1 MKKRFRNVVLLCAC
15 ALSIVALGGC
25 SMQKMAGNAVIEYSH
40 DEAIPYLMSQG
51 DLASACQMG
60 QAMGP
65 VLMSFHR
72 VGLDPAQIGIGTH
85 MAAGMCA
92 EMDQREHE
100 LARYRALYE
109 QRSTEAQYANIMRLA
124 ARLCACFSR
133 TRASCASVDRC
144 S

>member
-72 VGLDPAQIGIGTH
+72 VPSVLASIELFGARVIRE
-85 MAAGMCA
+85 CA
-92 EMDQREHE
+92 HR
-100 LARYRALYE
+100 
-109 QRSTEAQYANIMRLA
+109 
-124 ARLCACFSR
+124 F
-133 TRASCASVDRC
+133 V
-144 S
+144 